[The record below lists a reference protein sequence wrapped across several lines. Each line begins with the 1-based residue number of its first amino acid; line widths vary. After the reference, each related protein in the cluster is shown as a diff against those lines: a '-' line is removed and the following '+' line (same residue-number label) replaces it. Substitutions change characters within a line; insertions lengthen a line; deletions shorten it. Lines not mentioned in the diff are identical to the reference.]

1 MSCYEVE
8 GFDVI
13 SILVEHD
20 VINLLKAFLKDN
32 KYASLYENV
41 QANNEKDRQIR
52 IIIMFFFFFFL

>member
-13 SILVEHD
+13 SILVEND

-41 QANNEKDRQIR
+41 QANYEKDK
-52 IIIMFFFFFFL
+52 LE